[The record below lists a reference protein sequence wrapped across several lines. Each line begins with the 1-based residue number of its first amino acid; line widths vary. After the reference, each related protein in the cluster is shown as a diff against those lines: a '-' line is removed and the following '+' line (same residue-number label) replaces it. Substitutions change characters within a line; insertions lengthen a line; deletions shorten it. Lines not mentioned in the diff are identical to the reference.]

1 MNKAQ
6 HAVTYEIEADGLD
19 DLVYEGKRVI
29 KADAGEVLSLPV
41 ELSIEPE
48 KLPSSAN
55 EISFRLHAVDD
66 PSIKTDAA
74 SRFIGPSVR

>member
-1 MNKAQ
+1 LNKAQ
-6 HAVTYEIEADGLD
+6 RDLTYLISVEGIDGLR
-19 DLVYEGKRVI
+19 YEGKREV
-29 KADAGEVLSLPV
+29 KAAAGEVLSLPV

-55 EISFRLHAVDD
+55 EILFKVQALED
-66 PSIKTDAA
+66 PSIESDAD